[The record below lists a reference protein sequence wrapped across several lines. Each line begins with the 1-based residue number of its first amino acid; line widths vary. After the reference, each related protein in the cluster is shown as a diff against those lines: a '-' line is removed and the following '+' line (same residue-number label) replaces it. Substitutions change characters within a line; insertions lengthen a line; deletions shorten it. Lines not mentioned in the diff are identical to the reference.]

1 MDKSKAKKKTAKKK
15 IAKKK
20 TAKKPAKKNEL
31 QPVTKKEIAAPLS
44 ADPAIA
50 MIQVMERAVL
60 NPEVDV
66 DKMERIMDM
75 QLKVI
80 ERNAE
85 IEFNQAMAIVQSE
98 VGFISADLDNNQTH
112 SRYASY
118 AQMNRALRPI
128 YTKHNFALSFNSEP
142 RKEKD
147 MMSVICYVTHKAG
160 HTRKYE
166 IDLPADGKGPKGND
180 VMTKIHAAGAA
191 SSYGMRYLL
200 KMIFNISVGE
210 DDTDGNMPE
219 AVQVEYIT
227 ENQIN
232 ELDSKIKEN
241 GVSMSGLLTWMKRE
255 LKIKSLETIPHNF
268 YDYVNNQI
276 DKVIKNKAA

>member
-1 MDKSKAKKKTAKKK
+1 MSDSKKTKKSPTKKKKSKKVSTKKK
-15 IAKKK
+15 
-20 TAKKPAKKNEL
+20 EL
-31 QPVTKKEIAAPLS
+31 QTTEKKEAAIAMS
-44 ADPAIA
+44 NDPAIA
-50 MIQVMERAVL
+50 MIQVLERAVL

-66 DKMERIMDM
+66 DKMERIMEM

-85 IEFNQAMAIVQSE
+85 IEFNQAMAVVQTE
-98 VGFISADLDNNQTH
+98 VGFISADLDNSQTH

-118 AQMNRALRPI
+118 TQMNRALRPV

-147 MMSVICYVTHKAG
+147 MMAVICYVTHSGG

-180 VMTKIHAAGAA
+180 VMTKIHATGAA

-210 DDTDGNMPE
+210 DDTDGNIETVDP
-219 AVQVEYIT
+219 VTYIT
-227 ENQIN
+227 EDQVNT
-232 ELDSKIKEN
+232 LHSKIKDHDLD
-241 GVSMSGLLTWMKRE
+241 MKAFLKWMNRE
-255 LKIKSLETIPHNF
+255 LRIKSLETIPENF
-268 YDYVNNQI
+268 YNYVDDKIKQAINQ
-276 DKVIKNKAA
+276 KAA